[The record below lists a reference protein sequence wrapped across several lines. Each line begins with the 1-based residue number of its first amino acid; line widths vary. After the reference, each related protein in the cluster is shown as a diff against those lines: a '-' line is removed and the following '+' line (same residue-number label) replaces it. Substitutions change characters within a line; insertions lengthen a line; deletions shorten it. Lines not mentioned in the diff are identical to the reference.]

1 MIVLDVTEH
10 LIGKDVHGI
19 GDRTTSRT
27 LLTLIAGLQGFTA
40 CLDDF

>member
-19 GDRTTSRT
+19 GDRAARRT
-27 LLTLIAGLQGFTA
+27 LLALIAGLQGFPA
-40 CLDDF
+40 CLNDF